1 MKNKKIRNDT
11 FLILLVI
18 ALIFF
23 SVLFLT
29 PKNKGNYAVV
39 KLGGIETARYPLSE
53 NIQTDILS
61 NGINHLVIKNGE
73 AYISSADCKTLVCVK
88 SGAIKNVGETIVCL
102 PHNLIIEIISE

>member
-1 MKNKKIRNDT
+1 MNNKKIRNDIFLIVIVIT
-11 FLILLVI
+11 LILL
-18 ALIFF
+18 

-39 KLGGIETARYPLSE
+39 RLGAIETARYPLSE

-61 NGINHLVIKNGE
+61 NGINRLVIENGE
-73 AYISSADCKTLVCVK
+73 AYVSSADCKTQVCVK